1 MLTVWLIQSIIID
14 TNPQTYII
22 FNGSTMD
29 NREQIASNKRAA
41 IKSSQLFWNVSDAQ
55 MEKIE
60 ALCKEQS
67 FEAGVRILSEGD
79 ASPNFYIVESGKIA
93 LEMEIRIGSRTK
105 RQAII
110 DVIEKNGVFGWSALT
125 DLPVH
130 SMSATASENSTLL
143 VFDGQSTR
151 RLCDEDSDLDHKVM
165 QELVKLVSDRLSQA
179 KRTLAHVL
187 SVTSHDLR
195 APLATVQSSLDTVIG
210 GFAGDINIKQKE
222 LLSGGKQRISDL
234 LSMID
239 NLLDISYVEIR
250 ATDFEKMDLSEVVAI
265 SMGDVAGIAQEK
277 AIGLRS
283 SIPAALPET
292 LGVPKRLRQV
302 LTNLLSNAVKFTA
315 PGGIVTVTAR
325 ETDDKIELYVSD
337 TGIGIPPEELPRVF
351 GDFYRGMKVDAEGA
365 GLGLSIAKKI
375 VEAHGGSIWAVSPDP
390 ETGKG
395 TRFGVSL
402 PRILEP
408 SRAQTEEKTGAVT
421 GAKILVTDDDP
432 EMLGITAIILESQG
446 YEVRTVRDGEE
457 ALAKVEEEEPDLMVL
472 DLLMP
477 HMDGFEV
484 CKRLE
489 ERRGRGGKRIPVI
502 ILSAVREESSRRR
515 YELETETE
523 FDIEDYVTKP
533 ISPPVLLQRVEKAL
547 MKGKAVGA
555 TSLSIIK
562 GGKQWT
568 SKSES

>member
-1 MLTVWLIQSIIID
+1 M
-14 TNPQTYII
+14 
-22 FNGSTMD
+22 
-29 NREQIASNKRAA
+29 ASNKREA
-41 IKSSQLFWNVSDAQ
+41 IKNSKLFWNVSDAQ
-55 MEKIE
+55 MDKIE

-79 ASPNFYIVESGKIA
+79 TSPRFYIVESGKIA

-105 RQAII
+105 RQAVI

-130 SMSATASENSTLL
+130 TMSATASESSTLL
-143 VFDGQSTR
+143 VFDGQSAR

-239 NLLDISYVEIR
+239 NLLDISFVEIR

-265 SMGDVAGIAQEK
+265 SIGDIAGIAQEK

-292 LGVPKRLRQV
+292 LGIPKRLRQV

-337 TGIGIPPEELPRVF
+337 TGIGIPPEELPRIF

-375 VEAHGGSIWAVSPDP
+375 VEAHGGSIWVVSPDP

-408 SRAQTEEKTGAVT
+408 SKAQAEEETEAVAGAR
-421 GAKILVTDDDP
+421 ILVTDDDP
-432 EMLGITAIILESQG
+432 EMRGITALILESQG
-446 YEVRTVRDGEE
+446 YEVRTAQDGEE
-457 ALAKVEEEEPDLMVL
+457 ALAKVEEEEPDLLVL

-477 HMDGFEV
+477 NMDGFEV

>member
-1 MLTVWLIQSIIID
+1 M
-14 TNPQTYII
+14 
-22 FNGSTMD
+22 
-29 NREQIASNKRAA
+29 ASNKRDA
-41 IKSSQLFWNVSDAQ
+41 IKNSKLFWNVSDAQ
-55 MEKIE
+55 MGKIE

-67 FEAGVRILSEGD
+67 FEAGMRILSEGD
-79 ASPNFYIVESGKIA
+79 TSPNFYIVESGKIA

-105 RQAII
+105 RQAVI

-130 SMSATASENSTLL
+130 TMSATASENSTLL
-143 VFDGQSTR
+143 VFDGQSVR

-239 NLLDISYVEIR
+239 NLLDISFVEIR

-265 SMGDVAGIAQEK
+265 SIGDIAGIAQEK

-292 LGVPKRLRQV
+292 LGIPKRLRQV

-337 TGIGIPPEELPRVF
+337 TGIGIPPEELPRIF

-375 VEAHGGSIWAVSPDP
+375 VEAHGGSIWVVSPDP

-408 SRAQTEEKTGAVT
+408 SKAQAGEETEAVAGAR
-421 GAKILVTDDDP
+421 ILVTDDDP
-432 EMLGITAIILESQG
+432 EMRGITALILESQG
-446 YEVRTVRDGEE
+446 YEVRTAQDGEE
-457 ALAKVEEEEPDLMVL
+457 ALAKVEEEEPDLLVL

-477 HMDGFEV
+477 NMDGFEV

>member
-1 MLTVWLIQSIIID
+1 M
-14 TNPQTYII
+14 
-22 FNGSTMD
+22 
-29 NREQIASNKRAA
+29 ASNKREA
-41 IKSSQLFWNVSDAQ
+41 IKNSKLFWNVSDAQ
-55 MEKIE
+55 MDKIE

-79 ASPNFYIVESGKIA
+79 TSPRFYIVESGKIA

-105 RQAII
+105 RQAVI

-130 SMSATASENSTLL
+130 TMSATASESSTLL
-143 VFDGQSTR
+143 VFDGQSAR

-239 NLLDISYVEIR
+239 NLLDISFVEIR

-265 SMGDVAGIAQEK
+265 SIGDIAGIAQEK

-292 LGVPKRLRQV
+292 LGIPKRLRQV

-337 TGIGIPPEELPRVF
+337 TGIGIPPEELPRIF

-375 VEAHGGSIWAVSPDP
+375 VEAHGGSIWVVSPDP

-402 PRILEP
+402 PRILEL
-408 SRAQTEEKTGAVT
+408 SKAQAEEETEAVAGAR
-421 GAKILVTDDDP
+421 ILVTDDDP
-432 EMLGITAIILESQG
+432 EMRGITALILESQG
-446 YEVRTVRDGEE
+446 YEVRTAQDGEE
-457 ALAKVEEEEPDLMVL
+457 ALAKVEEEEPDLLVL

-477 HMDGFEV
+477 NMDGFEV

>member
-1 MLTVWLIQSIIID
+1 M
-14 TNPQTYII
+14 
-22 FNGSTMD
+22 
-29 NREQIASNKRAA
+29 ASNKREA
-41 IKSSQLFWNVSDAQ
+41 IKNSKLFWNVSDAQ
-55 MEKIE
+55 MDKIE

-67 FEAGVRILSEGD
+67 FEAGMRILSEGD
-79 ASPNFYIVESGKIA
+79 TSPNFYIVESGKIA

-105 RQAII
+105 RQAVI

-130 SMSATASENSTLL
+130 TMSATASESSTLL
-143 VFDGQSTR
+143 VFDGQSAR

-239 NLLDISYVEIR
+239 NLLDISFVEIR

-265 SMGDVAGIAQEK
+265 SIGDIAGIAQEK

-292 LGVPKRLRQV
+292 LGIPKRLRQV

-337 TGIGIPPEELPRVF
+337 TGIGIPPEELPRIF

-375 VEAHGGSIWAVSPDP
+375 VEAHGGSIWVVSPDP

-402 PRILEP
+402 PRILEL
-408 SRAQTEEKTGAVT
+408 SKAQAEEETEAVAGAR
-421 GAKILVTDDDP
+421 ILVTDDDP
-432 EMLGITAIILESQG
+432 EMRGITALILESQG
-446 YEVRTVRDGEE
+446 YEVRTAQDGEE
-457 ALAKVEEEEPDLMVL
+457 ALAKVEEEEPDLLVL

-477 HMDGFEV
+477 NMDGFEV

>member
-1 MLTVWLIQSIIID
+1 M
-14 TNPQTYII
+14 
-22 FNGSTMD
+22 
-29 NREQIASNKRAA
+29 ASNKREA
-41 IKSSQLFWNVSDAQ
+41 IKNSQLFWNASGAQ
-55 MEKIE
+55 MDKIE

-67 FEAGVRILSEGD
+67 FEAGVRISSEGD
-79 ASPNFYIVESGKIA
+79 TSPNFYIVESGKIA

-105 RQAII
+105 RQAVI
-110 DVIEKNGVFGWSALT
+110 DVVEKNGVFGWTAIT

-143 VFDGQSTR
+143 VFDGQSVR
-151 RLCDEDSDLDHKVM
+151 QLCDEDSDLDHKVM

-179 KRTLAHVL
+179 KMTLAHVL

-239 NLLDISYVEIR
+239 NLLDISFVEIR

-265 SMGDVAGIAQEK
+265 SIGDVAGIAQEK

-292 LGVPKRLRQV
+292 LGIPKRLRQV

-337 TGIGIPPEELPRVF
+337 TGIGIPPEEIPRIF

-375 VEAHGGSIWAVSPDP
+375 VEAHGGSIWVVSPDP

-395 TRFGVSL
+395 ARFGVSL

-408 SRAQTEEKTGAVT
+408 SKAQADEETEAVA

-432 EMLGITAIILESQG
+432 EMRGITALILESQG
-446 YEVRTVRDGEE
+446 YEVRTAQDGEE
-457 ALAKVEEEEPDLMVL
+457 ALAKVEEEEPDLLVL

-477 HMDGFEV
+477 NMDGFEV

-489 ERRGRGGKRIPVI
+489 ERRDRGGKRIPVI

-562 GGKQWT
+562 GGKQWA

>member
-1 MLTVWLIQSIIID
+1 
-14 TNPQTYII
+14 
-22 FNGSTMD
+22 MD
-29 NREQIASNKRAA
+29 NAEQIASNKRAA

-55 MEKIE
+55 MDKIE
-60 ALCKEQS
+60 ALCKEKS
-67 FEAGVRILSEGD
+67 FEAGVRILSEGEP
-79 ASPNFYIVESGKIA
+79 SPDFYIVESGKVA

-143 VFDGQSTR
+143 VFDGQSAR

-234 LSMID
+234 LNMID

-265 SMGDVAGIAQEK
+265 SIGDVAGIAQEK

-283 SIPAALPET
+283 SIPATLPET
-292 LGVPKRLRQV
+292 LGIPKRLRQV
-302 LTNLLSNAVKFTA
+302 MTNLLSNAVKFTA

-408 SRAQTEEKTGAVT
+408 SRVQTEEKTGAVT

-446 YEVRTVRDGEE
+446 YEVRTAKDGEE
-457 ALAKVEEEEPDLMVL
+457 ALAKVEEEEPDLLVL

-477 HMDGFEV
+477 NMDGFEV

-489 ERRGRGGKRIPVI
+489 ERRDRGGKRIPVI

>member
-1 MLTVWLIQSIIID
+1 M
-14 TNPQTYII
+14 
-22 FNGSTMD
+22 
-29 NREQIASNKRAA
+29 ASNKREA
-41 IKSSQLFWNVSDAQ
+41 IKNSKLFWNVSDAQ
-55 MEKIE
+55 MDKIE

-79 ASPNFYIVESGKIA
+79 TSPSFYIVESGKIA

-105 RQAII
+105 RQAVI

-130 SMSATASENSTLL
+130 TMSATASESSTLL
-143 VFDGQSTR
+143 VFDGQSAR

-239 NLLDISYVEIR
+239 NLLDISFVEIR

-265 SMGDVAGIAQEK
+265 SIGDIAGIAQEK

-292 LGVPKRLRQV
+292 LGIPKRLRQV

-337 TGIGIPPEELPRVF
+337 TGIGIPPEELPRIF

-375 VEAHGGSIWAVSPDP
+375 VEAHGGSIWVVSPDP

-408 SRAQTEEKTGAVT
+408 SKAQAGEETEAVAGAR
-421 GAKILVTDDDP
+421 ILVTDDDP
-432 EMLGITAIILESQG
+432 EMRGITALILESQG
-446 YEVRTVRDGEE
+446 YEVRTAQDGEE
-457 ALAKVEEEEPDLMVL
+457 ALAKVEEEEPDLLVL

-477 HMDGFEV
+477 NMDGFEV

>member
-1 MLTVWLIQSIIID
+1 M
-14 TNPQTYII
+14 
-22 FNGSTMD
+22 
-29 NREQIASNKRAA
+29 ASNKREA
-41 IKSSQLFWNVSDAQ
+41 IKSSQLFWNASDAQ
-55 MEKIE
+55 IDRVV
-60 ALCKEQS
+60 ALCKEQL

-79 ASPNFYIVESGKIA
+79 PSPNFYIVESGKIA

-130 SMSATASENSTLL
+130 SMSATASESSTLL
-143 VFDGQSTR
+143 VFDGQSAR

-234 LSMID
+234 LNMID

-250 ATDFEKMDLSEVVAI
+250 ATDFENMDLSEVVAI
-265 SMGDVAGIAQEK
+265 SIGDVAGIAQEK

-292 LGVPKRLRQV
+292 LGIKKRLRQV

-315 PGGIVTVTAR
+315 PGGIVTVTAK

-337 TGIGIPPEELPRVF
+337 TGIGIPPEELPRIF

-395 TRFGVSL
+395 TKFGVSL

-408 SRAQTEEKTGAVT
+408 SKAQAGEEPEAVAGAR
-421 GAKILVTDDDP
+421 ILVTDDDP
-432 EMLGITAIILESQG
+432 EMRGITALILESQG
-446 YEVRTVRDGEE
+446 YEVRTAGDGEE
-457 ALAKVEEEEPDLMVL
+457 ALAKVEEEEPDLLVL

-477 HMDGFEV
+477 NMDGFEV

-489 ERRGRGGKRIPVI
+489 ERRDRGGKRIPVI

>member
-1 MLTVWLIQSIIID
+1 M
-14 TNPQTYII
+14 
-22 FNGSTMD
+22 
-29 NREQIASNKRAA
+29 ASNKREA
-41 IKSSQLFWNVSDAQ
+41 IKNSKLFWNVSDAQ
-55 MEKIE
+55 MDKIE

-67 FEAGVRILSEGD
+67 FEAGVRILSEGET
-79 ASPNFYIVESGKIA
+79 SPSFYIVESGKIA

-105 RQAII
+105 RQAVI

-130 SMSATASENSTLL
+130 TMSATASESSTLL
-143 VFDGQSTR
+143 VFDGQSAR

-239 NLLDISYVEIR
+239 NLLDISFVEIR

-265 SMGDVAGIAQEK
+265 SIGDIAGIAQEK

-292 LGVPKRLRQV
+292 LGIPKRLRQV

-337 TGIGIPPEELPRVF
+337 TGIGIPPEELPRIF

-375 VEAHGGSIWAVSPDP
+375 VEAHGGSIWVVSPDP

-402 PRILEP
+402 PRILEL
-408 SRAQTEEKTGAVT
+408 SKAQAEEETEAVA

-432 EMLGITAIILESQG
+432 EMRGITALILESQG
-446 YEVRTVRDGEE
+446 YEVRTAQDGEE
-457 ALAKVEEEEPDLMVL
+457 ALAKVEEEEPDLLVL

-477 HMDGFEV
+477 NMDGFEV

>member
-1 MLTVWLIQSIIID
+1 M
-14 TNPQTYII
+14 
-22 FNGSTMD
+22 
-29 NREQIASNKRAA
+29 ASNKRDA
-41 IKSSQLFWNVSDAQ
+41 IKNSKLFWNVSDAQ
-55 MEKIE
+55 MGKIE

-67 FEAGVRILSEGD
+67 FEAGMRILSEGD
-79 ASPNFYIVESGKIA
+79 TSPNFYIVESGKIA

-105 RQAII
+105 RQAVI

-130 SMSATASENSTLL
+130 TMSATASENSTLL
-143 VFDGQSTR
+143 VFDGQSVR

-239 NLLDISYVEIR
+239 NLLDISFVEIR

-265 SMGDVAGIAQEK
+265 SIGDIAGIAQEK

-292 LGVPKRLRQV
+292 LGIPKRLRQV

-337 TGIGIPPEELPRVF
+337 TGIGIPPEELPRIF

-375 VEAHGGSIWAVSPDP
+375 VEAHGGSIWVVSPDP

-402 PRILEP
+402 PRILEL
-408 SRAQTEEKTGAVT
+408 SKAQAEEETEAVAGAR
-421 GAKILVTDDDP
+421 ILVTDDDP
-432 EMLGITAIILESQG
+432 EMRGITALILESQG
-446 YEVRTVRDGEE
+446 YEVRTAQDGEE
-457 ALAKVEEEEPDLMVL
+457 ALAKVEEEEPDLLVL

-477 HMDGFEV
+477 NMDGFEV

>member
-1 MLTVWLIQSIIID
+1 M
-14 TNPQTYII
+14 
-22 FNGSTMD
+22 
-29 NREQIASNKRAA
+29 ASNKREA
-41 IKSSQLFWNVSDAQ
+41 IKNSKLFWNVSAAQ
-55 MEKIE
+55 MDKIE

-79 ASPNFYIVESGKIA
+79 TSPSFYIVESGKIA

-105 RQAII
+105 RQAVI

-130 SMSATASENSTLL
+130 TMSATASESSTLL
-143 VFDGQSTR
+143 VFNGQSAR

-239 NLLDISYVEIR
+239 NLLDISFVEIR

-265 SMGDVAGIAQEK
+265 SIGDIAGIAQEK

-292 LGVPKRLRQV
+292 LGIPKRLRQV

-337 TGIGIPPEELPRVF
+337 TGIGIPPEELPRIF

-375 VEAHGGSIWAVSPDP
+375 VEAHAGSIWVVSPDP

-408 SRAQTEEKTGAVT
+408 SKAQADEETEAVAGAR
-421 GAKILVTDDDP
+421 ILVTDDDP
-432 EMLGITAIILESQG
+432 EMRGITALILESQG
-446 YEVRTVRDGEE
+446 YEVRTAQDGEE
-457 ALAKVEEEEPDLMVL
+457 ALAKVEEEEPDLLVL

-477 HMDGFEV
+477 NMDGFEV

>member
-1 MLTVWLIQSIIID
+1 MAS
-14 TNPQTYII
+14 
-22 FNGSTMD
+22 SK
-29 NREQIASNKRAA
+29 REA
-41 IKSSQLFWNVSDAQ
+41 IKNSQLFWNASKVQIDRV
-55 MEKIE
+55 M

-79 ASPNFYIVESGKIA
+79 TSPSFYIVESGKIA

-110 DVIEKNGVFGWSALT
+110 DVVEKNGVFGWSALT

-130 SMSATASENSTLL
+130 TMSATASESSTLL
-143 VFDGQSTR
+143 VFDGQSAR

-234 LSMID
+234 LNMID
-239 NLLDISYVEIR
+239 NLLDISFVEIR
-250 ATDFEKMDLSEVVAI
+250 ATDFEKMDLSEVVASSI
-265 SMGDVAGIAQEK
+265 GDVAGIAQEK

-292 LGVPKRLRQV
+292 LGIPKRLRQV

-315 PGGIVTVTAR
+315 PGGVVTITAR

-337 TGIGIPPEELPRVF
+337 TGIGIPPEELPRIF

-375 VEAHGGSIWAVSPDP
+375 VEAHGGSIWVVSPDP

-395 TRFGVSL
+395 AKFGVSL

-408 SRAQTEEKTGAVT
+408 SQAKTEEEIEVAGAR
-421 GAKILVTDDDP
+421 ILVTDDDP
-432 EMLGITAIILESQG
+432 EMRGITALILESQG
-446 YEVRTVRDGEE
+446 YEVRTAQDGEE
-457 ALAKVEEEEPDLMVL
+457 ALAKVEEEEPDLLVL

-477 HMDGFEV
+477 NMDGFEV

-489 ERRGRGGKRIPVI
+489 ERRDRGGKRIPVI

-515 YELETETE
+515 YELETEME

>member
-1 MLTVWLIQSIIID
+1 M
-14 TNPQTYII
+14 
-22 FNGSTMD
+22 
-29 NREQIASNKRAA
+29 ASNKREA
-41 IKSSQLFWNVSDAQ
+41 IKNSKLFWNVSAAQ
-55 MEKIE
+55 MGKIE

-79 ASPNFYIVESGKIA
+79 TSPSFYIVESGKIA

-105 RQAII
+105 RQAVI

-130 SMSATASENSTLL
+130 TMSATASESSTLL
-143 VFDGQSTR
+143 VFNGQSAR

-239 NLLDISYVEIR
+239 NLLDISFVEIR

-265 SMGDVAGIAQEK
+265 SIGDIAGIAQEK

-283 SIPAALPET
+283 SIPSALPET
-292 LGVPKRLRQV
+292 LGIPKRLRQV

-337 TGIGIPPEELPRVF
+337 TGIGIPPEELPRIF

-375 VEAHGGSIWAVSPDP
+375 VEAHGGSIWVVSPDP

-402 PRILEP
+402 PRILEL
-408 SRAQTEEKTGAVT
+408 SKAQAEEETEAVAGAR
-421 GAKILVTDDDP
+421 ILVTDDDP
-432 EMLGITAIILESQG
+432 EMRGITALILESQG
-446 YEVRTVRDGEE
+446 YEVRTAQDGEE
-457 ALAKVEEEEPDLMVL
+457 ALAKVEEEEPDLLVL

-477 HMDGFEV
+477 NMDGFEV

>member
-1 MLTVWLIQSIIID
+1 
-14 TNPQTYII
+14 
-22 FNGSTMD
+22 MD
-29 NREQIASNKRAA
+29 NGEQIVSNKRAA
-41 IKSSQLFWNVSDAQ
+41 IKNSQLFWNVSDAQ
-55 MEKIE
+55 IDRVE

-79 ASPNFYIVESGKIA
+79 TSPNFYIVESGKIA

-105 RQAII
+105 RQAVI
-110 DVIEKNGVFGWSALT
+110 DVVEKHGVFGWSALT

-130 SMSATASENSTLL
+130 TMSATASEKSMLL
-143 VFDGQSTR
+143 VFDAQSVR
-151 RLCDEDSDLDHKVM
+151 RLCNEDSDLDHKVM

-195 APLATVQSSLDTVIG
+195 APLATVQSSMDTVIG
-210 GFAGDINIKQKE
+210 GFAGDVNIKQKE
-222 LLSGGKQRISDL
+222 LLSGGRQRISDL

-239 NLLDISYVEIR
+239 NLLDISFVEIR
-250 ATDFEKMDLSEVVAI
+250 AIDFEKMDLSEVVAI
-265 SMGDVAGIAQEK
+265 SIGDVSGIAQEK

-283 SIPAALPET
+283 SIPSALPAT
-292 LGVPKRLRQV
+292 LGIPKRLRQV
-302 LTNLLSNAVKFTA
+302 LTNLLSNAIKFTA

-337 TGIGIPPEELPRVF
+337 TGIGIPPEELPRIF

-408 SRAQTEEKTGAVT
+408 SRGQAEEKAAAVAGAR
-421 GAKILVTDDDP
+421 ILVADDDP
-432 EMLGITAIILESQG
+432 EMLGITALILESQG
-446 YEVRTVRDGEE
+446 YEVRTAQDGKE
-457 ALAKVEEEEPDLMVL
+457 ALAKVEEEEPDLLVL

-477 HMDGFEV
+477 NMDGFEV

-489 ERRGRGGKRIPVI
+489 ERRGSSGKRIPVI

>member
-1 MLTVWLIQSIIID
+1 M
-14 TNPQTYII
+14 
-22 FNGSTMD
+22 
-29 NREQIASNKRAA
+29 ASNKRDA
-41 IKSSQLFWNVSDAQ
+41 IKNSKLFWNVSDAQ
-55 MEKIE
+55 MGKLE

-67 FEAGVRILSEGD
+67 FEAGMRILSEGD
-79 ASPNFYIVESGKIA
+79 TSPNFYIVESGKIA

-105 RQAII
+105 RQAVI

-130 SMSATASENSTLL
+130 TMSATASENSTLL
-143 VFDGQSTR
+143 VFDGQSVR

-239 NLLDISYVEIR
+239 NLLDISFVEIR

-265 SMGDVAGIAQEK
+265 SIGDIAGIAQEK

-292 LGVPKRLRQV
+292 LGIPKRLRQV

-337 TGIGIPPEELPRVF
+337 TGIGIPPEELPRIF

-375 VEAHGGSIWAVSPDP
+375 VEAHGGSIWVVSPDP

-408 SRAQTEEKTGAVT
+408 SKAQAGEETEAVAGAR
-421 GAKILVTDDDP
+421 ILVTDDDP
-432 EMLGITAIILESQG
+432 EMRGITALILESQG
-446 YEVRTVRDGEE
+446 YEVRTAQDGEE
-457 ALAKVEEEEPDLMVL
+457 ALAKVEEEEPDLLVL

-477 HMDGFEV
+477 NMDGFEV

>member
-1 MLTVWLIQSIIID
+1 M
-14 TNPQTYII
+14 
-22 FNGSTMD
+22 
-29 NREQIASNKRAA
+29 ASNKREA
-41 IKSSQLFWNVSDAQ
+41 IKNSKLFWNVSAAQ
-55 MEKIE
+55 MDKIE

-79 ASPNFYIVESGKIA
+79 TSPSFYIVESGKIA

-105 RQAII
+105 RQAVI

-130 SMSATASENSTLL
+130 TMSATASESSTLL
-143 VFDGQSTR
+143 VFDGQSAR

-239 NLLDISYVEIR
+239 NLLDISFVEIR

-265 SMGDVAGIAQEK
+265 SIGDIAGIAQEK

-292 LGVPKRLRQV
+292 LGIPKRLRQV

-337 TGIGIPPEELPRVF
+337 TGIGIPPEELPRIF

-375 VEAHGGSIWAVSPDP
+375 VEAHGGSIWVVSPDP

-408 SRAQTEEKTGAVT
+408 SKAQAEEETEAVAGAR
-421 GAKILVTDDDP
+421 ILVTDDDP
-432 EMLGITAIILESQG
+432 EMRGITALILESQG
-446 YEVRTVRDGEE
+446 YEVRTAQDGEE
-457 ALAKVEEEEPDLMVL
+457 ALAKVEEEEPDLLVL

-477 HMDGFEV
+477 NMDGFEV

>member
-1 MLTVWLIQSIIID
+1 M
-14 TNPQTYII
+14 
-22 FNGSTMD
+22 
-29 NREQIASNKRAA
+29 ASNKREA
-41 IKSSQLFWNVSDAQ
+41 IKNSKLFWNVSDAQ
-55 MEKIE
+55 MGKIE

-67 FEAGVRILSEGD
+67 FEAGMRILSEGD
-79 ASPNFYIVESGKIA
+79 TSPNFYIVESGKIA

-105 RQAII
+105 RQAVI

-130 SMSATASENSTLL
+130 TMSATASENSTLL
-143 VFDGQSTR
+143 VFDGQSVR

-239 NLLDISYVEIR
+239 NLLDISFVEIR

-265 SMGDVAGIAQEK
+265 SIGDIAGIAQEK

-292 LGVPKRLRQV
+292 LGIPKRLRQV

-337 TGIGIPPEELPRVF
+337 TGIGIPPEELPRIF

-375 VEAHGGSIWAVSPDP
+375 VEAHGGSIWVVSPDP

-402 PRILEP
+402 PRILEL
-408 SRAQTEEKTGAVT
+408 SKAQAEEETEAVAGAR
-421 GAKILVTDDDP
+421 ILVTDDDP
-432 EMLGITAIILESQG
+432 EMRGITALILESQG
-446 YEVRTVRDGEE
+446 YEVRTAQDGEE
-457 ALAKVEEEEPDLMVL
+457 ALAKVEEEEPDLLVL

-477 HMDGFEV
+477 NMDGFEV